1 MIAPIASLLAFI
13 LSPYFLR
20 RLLTWSMTSFA
31 SIAGVVTLFTPAMT
45 FSRFPTVRSALV
57 VTRFICWVTRTN
69 NMARIIPTSKKIARN
84 IDNIITKISIAV
96 IRQMVA
102 ETMFCYHLDLSIRD
116 D

>member
-1 MIAPIASLLAFI
+1 
-13 LSPYFLR
+13 
-20 RLLTWSMTSFA
+20 
-31 SIAGVVTLFTPAMT
+31 
-45 FSRFPTVRSALV
+45 
-57 VTRFICWVTRTN
+57 
-69 NMARIIPTSKKIARN
+69 MARIIPTSKKIARN